1 MTKGEWFDRM
11 IKHLREG
18 NRKGVQRAQEERGLE
33 KECQQEEAV
42 RGKKT
47 RTGRKKGVD
56 KAAMMW

>member
-18 NRKGVQRAQEERGLE
+18 NRKGVQRAQEERSLE

-42 RGKKT
+42 RGKKPGQAEK
-47 RTGRKKGVD
+47 RC
-56 KAAMMW
+56 